1 MNDSPNIDPADATVA
16 YRDEHHAL
24 VESRGVITYL
34 NKRRVS
40 MACAVKAGGAVDR
53 VAHPQSAPSGTGRP
67 SNRKDCNLAVLKNDV
82 EVRVVQDVCIN
93 SEGRTETPTD

>member
-53 VAHPQSAPSGTGRP
+53 VAHPQSAPSGGGRP
-67 SNRKDCNLAVLKNDV
+67 SNREDCNLAVLKNDV
-82 EVRVVQDVCIN
+82 QGKVGQDVCISFERRN
-93 SEGRTETPTD
+93 E